1 MVLAETFGPQHRP
14 VNEFAV
20 DNVQKLKLHKANQQ
34 FQRNRHN
41 ESEVKQAEDIHPGND
56 LKRTRTR
63 DGDNTGSVEENA
75 SGFKKK
81 KPMRPREERKKQAK
95 PEEKSLSVKEDAG
108 NKKPMRTHDNTK
120 ESPPNPKKISKDVSD
135 APRKR
140 KFEDFEET
148 RGGGSV
154 SGQRKRKNQNEK
166 QKKKQ
171 GGPPEVQDK
180 LDMLIEQ
187 YRSKFSQ
194 SSAKTG
200 PQKQSFG
207 QVSRWFQS

>member
-1 MVLAETFGPQHRP
+1 MAETFGPQHRP
-14 VNEFAV
+14 VIEFAV

-34 FQRNRHN
+34 FQRNRQN
-41 ESEVKQAEDIHPGND
+41 ESEAHAEDIQPGND
-56 LKRTRTR
+56 LKRRTR
-63 DGDNTGSVEENA
+63 DGDKTGPVEENA

-81 KPMRPREERKKQAK
+81 RPMRPREQRKQQAT

-108 NKKPMRTHDNTK
+108 NKKGQWKKRQQ
-120 ESPPNPKKISKDVSD
+120 ESTEKPTPKNVSKDVSD

-140 KFEDFEET
+140 KFEEV
-148 RGGGSV
+148 RGG
-154 SGQRKRKNQNEK
+154 EK
-166 QKKKQ
+166 VNSR

-200 PQKQSFG
+200 PQKQSSG
-207 QVSRWFQS
+207 QVRRWFQS